1 MTKYLLLFVFVQVFN
16 TEIISLLMKVMQLVF
31 AQGNNHYTQPQPQ
44 AILQFN
50 VLYSVQ
56 ISKGFHYPGNSHMF
70 KDIKN

>member
-1 MTKYLLLFVFVQVFN
+1 
-16 TEIISLLMKVMQLVF
+16 MKVMQLVF